1 MNFKEI
7 QKLIELVS
15 KTGITEFSLEDDGFK
30 LSISNKQEVAEN
42 AAAPQIIPIQT
53 PMPMA
58 APQQFA
64 QPAAPQVAQPVAPV
78 ASTPTATPEA
88 PTKSNLIP
96 IKSPIVGTFYRSGGP
111 DQPPFVKE
119 GDRIDPKSVVCI
131 VEAMKLFNE
140 IEAEVS
146 GTIVEVLIKD
156 KTPVEFDQPL
166 FMVDPNG

>member
-30 LSISNKQEVAEN
+30 LSIANKQETVEAV
-42 AAAPQIIPIQT
+42 APQII

-58 APQQFA
+58 APQQFV
-64 QPAAPQVAQPVAPV
+64 QSAAPQVPQPNAPV
-78 ASTPTATPEA
+78 AATPTAAPEVS
-88 PTKSNLIP
+88 TKSNLVT
-96 IKSPIVGTFYRSGGP
+96 IKSPIVGTFYRSGSP

-119 GDRIDPKSVVCI
+119 GDRIDAKTVVCI